1 MGKEKKEGAGQHAAT
16 TRRRRRRRRRKAL
29 TRKGKAGAERD
40 YSRPFNQRSHLS
52 IYFDDTDLLGKT
64 AKTEQEL
71 CAEYE
76 M

>member
-1 MGKEKKEGAGQHAAT
+1 MQQRLEEEEEEEE
-16 TRRRRRRRRRKAL
+16 AL

>member
-1 MGKEKKEGAGQHAAT
+1 MQQRLEEEEEEE
-16 TRRRRRRRRRKAL
+16 AL

>member
-1 MGKEKKEGAGQHAAT
+1 M
-16 TRRRRRRRRRKAL
+16 